1 MSIVFGVVAA
11 LACVVVLVAFA
22 LDAYASPGT
31 WIEAVDAIVFL
42 GVGVWALL
50 RAPQHWH
57 VGAAIGMGLVAV
69 AVGLL
74 EGAIFLH
81 PIALAV
87 LPGAATRFADIL
99 ALGAGLDAAVLGGLV
114 YVEQGG
120 VLPTDPALGVPVA
133 GAGIQR

>member
-1 MSIVFGVVAA
+1 MR
-11 LACVVVLVAFA
+11 
-22 LDAYASPGT
+22 SPSWGSVSGRCCARR
-31 WIEAVDAIVFL
+31 E
-42 GVGVWALL
+42 
-50 RAPQHWH
+50 HWH

-87 LPGAATRFADIL
+87 LPAPRPGSPTSSRSARVWI
-99 ALGAGLDAAVLGGLV
+99 AAVLGGLV

-133 GAGIQR
+133 GAGTRR